1 MQAIDQVNLSKI
13 FRVGRH

>member
-13 FRVGRH
+13 LRVGRH